1 MTKNSVTTGRKVVI
15 AGAGAVGV
23 SFAYALMIKGLAEE
37 IVLVDIN
44 RSRVEGEV
52 MDLSHGAAFAP
63 MQSIRAGDAGDYGD
77 AALIVITAGA
87 AQKPGESRL
96 NLLERNARIMRSIV
110 GDIRTAGA
118 PAPVVVVSNPVDILT
133 QIAIDELGHDRR
145 RVFGSGTVLDSAR
158 FRHFLSRKCQ
168 VDSHNVH
175 AYILGEHGDSEV
187 AAWSLSHIGGTAVA
201 DICGSCGCC
210 DTPLAMAVNRDAV
223 QEQVRHSAYH
233 IIDAKGATC
242 YGVGMA
248 LVEISA
254 AILRDQRSVLTVST
268 LLQGEYGQRDICL
281 SVPCVVG
288 REGIMRVLAG
298 KLSVDEQRGL
308 DASAAVLRERLQA
321 LRDLEQQ
328 KQ

>member
-1 MTKNSVTTGRKVVI
+1 MIKYSGSTSRQVVI
-15 AGAGAVGV
+15 VGAGAVGV

-37 IVLVDIN
+37 IVLVDVN
-44 RSRVEGEV
+44 RARVEGEV
-52 MDLSHGAAFAP
+52 MDLSHGSAFAP
-63 MQSIRAGDAGDYGD
+63 MQSIRAGDAGDYGN

-96 NLLERNARIMRSIV
+96 NLLERNARIMRAIM
-110 GDIRTAGA
+110 GDIKASGGT
-118 PAPVVVVSNPVDILT
+118 APVIVVSNPVDILT
-133 QIAIDELGHDRR
+133 QIAIAELGNDRR

-158 FRHFLSRKCQ
+158 FRHILSRKCQ
-168 VDSHNVH
+168 VDIHNVH

-187 AAWSLSHIGGTAVA
+187 AAWSLSHVGGTPVA
-201 DICGSCGCC
+201 DICAGCGCC
-210 DTPLAMAVNRDAV
+210 DTPLASVVNREAV
-223 QEQVRHSAYH
+223 LEQVRHSAYH

-254 AILRDQRSVLTVST
+254 AVLRDQHSVLTVST

-288 REGIMRVLAG
+288 REGIVRVITG
-298 KLSVDEQRGL
+298 SLSGDEQRCL
-308 DASAAVLRERLQA
+308 DASAAILRGRLQA
-321 LRDLEQQ
+321 LLDLEQQ